1 MTVVGSLAID
11 GAKQIELFD
20 DLGGLE
26 TENFPDRA
34 LQFFLVHLSGAES
47 INADAYRFGM
57 TDGIGELNFT
67 SVRQAGCDDILRHP
81 ASHVS
86 GATIHFRWVF
96 SGKRATAVTSHSAI
110 GITDDFA
117 AGDARVALGTANY
130 EPACWIDQIGSLRIK
145 PFRRHHFL
153 DEKFSQSLADFF
165 LFHVLGVLRRNN
177 YGCGSHRF
185 ITIVLDRD
193 LRLCVRSQPGNFAG
207 FAESRELAPEFV
219 GERVGAG
226 ISSGVSLQAK
236 PNIKP

>member
-1 MTVVGSLAID
+1 MTVVGGLAID
-11 GAKQIELFD
+11 RPKQIELFD

-34 LQFFLVHLSGAES
+34 LQFFLVHLPGAES

-57 TDGIGELNFT
+57 PDGVGELNFT
-67 SVRQAGCDDILRHP
+67 SVSQTGGDDILCHP
-81 ASHVS
+81 ATHVS

-117 AGDARVALGTANY
+117 TGDARVTLGTANY
-130 EPACWIDQIGSLRIK
+130 EPAGWIDQIGSLRIK

-153 DEKFSQSLADFF
+153 DEKFEQSLADFF

-177 YGCGSHRF
+177 HGRGSP
-185 ITIVLDRD
+185 
-193 LRLCVRSQPGNFAG
+193 RLFATA
-207 FAESRELAPEFV
+207 FSRELRCVCPPPRRA
-219 GERVGAG
+219 
-226 ISSGVSLQAK
+226 
-236 PNIKP
+236 

>member
-11 GAKQIELFD
+11 RAKQIELFD

-26 TENFPDRA
+26 TENFPDCA
-34 LQFFLVHLSGAES
+34 LQFFLVHLAGAES
-47 INADAYRFGM
+47 INADAYRFGV

-86 GATIHFRWVF
+86 GAAIDLRRIF
-96 SGKRATAVTSHSAI
+96 SGKRAATVPSHPAV
-110 GITDDFA
+110 GITDDLA
-117 AGDARVALGTANY
+117 AGDACVALGTANY

-165 LFHVLGVLRRNN
+165 LLHVLGVLRRNN

-185 ITIVLDRD
+185 IAIVL
-193 LRLCVRSQPGNFAG
+193 
-207 FAESRELAPEFV
+207 
-219 GERVGAG
+219 
-226 ISSGVSLQAK
+226 
-236 PNIKP
+236 